1 MTPLSPLWISVKTAL
16 CATFIAFFAGLFAA
30 NLVAGMRRF
39 RSLMDSLLTL
49 PLVLPPTVV
58 GFFLLL
64 FIGKNSPLGRLLL
77 QFDVQLVFSWGATV
91 ISAAVVSFPMMY
103 RTTLGA
109 IQQMDRNLLYAAR
122 TLGMPEQQIF
132 WRVTVPSCRKGIAA
146 GAVLTLARAIGEFG
160 ATMMVAGNIPGRTQ
174 TLSTAVYTA
183 MQAGDRKEAFL
194 WVAVILAISFPMI
207 VLMNHFTGGDASG
220 GKGAAG

>member
-1 MTPLSPLWISVKTAL
+1 MSPLWISIKTAL
-16 CATFIAFFAGLFAA
+16 CATSIAFFAGLFAA
-30 NLVAGMRRF
+30 NRVAKMRRF
-39 RSLMDSLLTL
+39 RGLMDSLFTL

-64 FIGKNSPLGRLLL
+64 LVGKNSPLGQLLL
-77 QFDVQLVFSWGATV
+77 RFGIQLVFSWGATV

-109 IQQMDRNLLYAAR
+109 IQQMDANLLYAGR
-122 TLGMPEQQIF
+122 TLGMSETRIF
-132 WRVTVPSCRKGIAA
+132 WTVTVPACRKGIAA
-146 GAVLTLARAIGEFG
+146 GAVLALARAVGEFG

-183 MQAGDRKEAFL
+183 MQAGDRAGAFR
-194 WVAVILAISFPMI
+194 WVLMILAISFPMMLI
-207 VLMNHFTGGDASG
+207 MNRLTG
-220 GKGAAG
+220 GKGEADQ

>member
-39 RSLMDSLLTL
+39 RGLMDSLLTL

-207 VLMNHFTGGDASG
+207 ILMNHFTGGDASG